1 MKLTWLNMHIFGFHL
16 HCSADFF
23 LILDFPC
30 VPTHTWHAVPSTLAV
45 SSAMLFRCFEC
56 IVTLSRVHSWHC
68 CRPPALFIIKCTSHK
83 GRDDLCKCL
92 VMAADSWSEGSLC
105 WTITEHRVKV
115 LSVIVSSYIIQCNLL
130 KLPPASCFFRF
141 TVMIIVGGAQ
151 LQKTL
156 HSLLLLKP
164 NIQLIVMKYWGNFLI
179 LPLKHS
185 CK

>member
-1 MKLTWLNMHIFGFHL
+1 MNCKILEVDLTHYAYFW
-16 HCSADFF
+16 
-23 LILDFPC
+23 FPC
-30 VPTHTWHAVPSTLAV
+30 SLQCRFFAYYLIFRADTCRVNLIVPTHTWHAVPSTIAV

-68 CRPPALFIIKCTSHK
+68 SRPPALFIIKCTSHK

-130 KLPPASCFFRF
+130 KLTPASCFFF
-141 TVMIIVGGAQ
+141 
-151 LQKTL
+151 
-156 HSLLLLKP
+156 
-164 NIQLIVMKYWGNFLI
+164 
-179 LPLKHS
+179 
-185 CK
+185 